1 MLADIHHTIGFCL
14 HDVYGVRHPSRHTI
28 STGYPVLATRS
39 PHLLFLTCICF
50 AAQVLKMSLTKMNC
64 TVDVAEDG
72 TQALEAVTKSIESNH
87 PYQLILMDLR
97 MPNMDGFEAT
107 RMLKEVMKYSVPIVA
122 LTAETGADV
131 RERCKEIGFDKFV
144 QKPLRGALLKSI
156 LDQFC
161 QHVTE

>member
-1 MLADIHHTIGFCL
+1 
-14 HDVYGVRHPSRHTI
+14 
-28 STGYPVLATRS
+28 
-39 PHLLFLTCICF
+39 
-50 AAQVLKMSLTKMNC
+50 MSLTKMNC